1 MLFLDF
7 SRLARHPR
15 DTFWSQLLA
24 IPLTFAITSFIGLV
38 IASSSTVIFGKAVL
52 NPLDLLSLRLD
63 RAPYDAGTRAGVF
76 FISTSFALGQ
86 IGTNIAANVLSAGS
100 DLTAL
105 LPRYMTIRRGGEST
119 SYTSSSCETF
129 AHAFLPIRPLECRN
143 CPVHLPLEVRRR
155 EFEVSCA
162 GV

>member
-1 MLFLDF
+1 MLSLDF

-119 SYTSSSCETF
+119 FHTSSSLVSSLLMILYHTGLLSVAIALCICPWKF
-129 AHAFLPIRPLECRN
+129 AGENSR
-143 CPVHLPLEVRRR
+143 
-155 EFEVSCA
+155 
-162 GV
+162 